1 MKGLLAQNW
10 RQIRECVL
18 GCKGVPD
25 SLEHYAACPIFWKF
39 ACSPR
44 PQGLGIDSRFS
55 GPDGFLWVVL
65 GIGEADQV
73 RVAVGAYALYRV
85 VLILRHKS
93 LQHAEQLNIQKIM
106 WLWCRKGA
114 EGSKAAR
121 LMRW

>member
-1 MKGLLAQNW
+1 MKGLLVQNG
-10 RQIRECVL
+10 RQVRECML
-18 GCKGVPD
+18 GCKGFPD
-25 SLEHYAACPIFWKF
+25 SVEHYAACPIFWKF

-44 PQGLGIDSRFS
+44 PQGLGIHSRFS
-55 GPDGFLWVVL
+55 GSDGFLLVVL
-65 GIGEADQV
+65 GMSEADQV

-93 LQHAEQLNIQKIM
+93 AQYAEELNIQKVL